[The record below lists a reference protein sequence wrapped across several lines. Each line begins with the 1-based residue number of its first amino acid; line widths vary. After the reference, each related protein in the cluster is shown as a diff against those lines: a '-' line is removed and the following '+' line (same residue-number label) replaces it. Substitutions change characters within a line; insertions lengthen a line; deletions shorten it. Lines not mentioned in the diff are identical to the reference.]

1 MLEMK
6 SKPQLIT
13 RDYWIGRWRDD
24 PNDAEWDRA
33 PRRPAEVRPG
43 RRDRLG
49 DQLHCSL
56 RVETDVRGAS
66 STIRGA
72 GIGFAP
78 GSHLLAS
85 EPPLAA
91 VRWVPSAQVRSGA
104 RRQLV
109 GLFAGDAVAVA
120 VHVGVLLV
128 DAV

>member
-49 DQLHCSL
+49 DQLHRSL

-72 GIGFAP
+72 GIGLRLVIP
-78 GSHLLAS
+78 CWRVSRR
-85 EPPLAA
+85 PP
-91 VRWVPSAQVRSGA
+91 RSDGCRA
-104 RRQLV
+104 RRCDRAL
-109 GLFAGDAVAVA
+109 
-120 VHVGVLLV
+120 GVSWSSYSQ
-128 DAV
+128 ATPSPSRSM